1 MKLNLLFHTRSRGHC
16 ATTYIPRCR
25 YEFIT
30 QCWAESPDKRPSF
43 QDLSQQLNS
52 LLEGVA
58 GYMDFSAF
66 SGDSACGTEVDDH
79 LEKKPVM
86 NGYKLLET
94 KNRDPAAEEN

>member
-1 MKLNLLFHTRSRGHC
+1 MHAHII
-16 ATTYIPRCR
+16 ATISIPYR

-30 QCWAESPDKRPSF
+30 QCWTESPDKRPSF

-66 SGDSACGTEVDDH
+66 SSDLVCGAEGYDH
-79 LEKKPVM
+79 LEKKRLGIDHP
-86 NGYKLLET
+86 
-94 KNRDPAAEEN
+94 EEKA